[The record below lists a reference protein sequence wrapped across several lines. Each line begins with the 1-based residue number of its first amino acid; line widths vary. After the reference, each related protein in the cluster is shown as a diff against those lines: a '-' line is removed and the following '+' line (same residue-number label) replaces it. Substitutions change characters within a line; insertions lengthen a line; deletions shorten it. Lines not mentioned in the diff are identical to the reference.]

1 MSEVTADLE
10 ASFESF
16 HARFDGLF
24 GRSEPR
30 RECRGYVRGL
40 LSKASRRNCWQ
51 MAEVTGEPL
60 PDALQRLLYRT
71 QWDAEAARDL
81 LHQYV
86 AEQFGEPQAVAVVD
100 ETGFLKC
107 GRRSVGVKRQY
118 TGTAGKITNCQVGVF
133 LGYASRR
140 GHVLVDRRLY
150 LPADWCQDASR
161 RQRAQVPAAVAFR
174 TKPQLA
180 LEMLQHAWARGLP
193 MGWIVADEVYGNAD
207 YFRAG
212 VAAAGHRYVVTVS
225 TGTPLWPQRPPVE
238 PAQYSTTG
246 RLRRQER
253 VSPDASAA
261 LTAGPMVSGWG
272 PKQWTRLTVAEG
284 EKGPITYDWARR
296 RVVESRAGLPGDD
309 VWLLARRSLK
319 DPAEVAYYLSNAPRH
334 TPLVTLAQVATSRW
348 SIEQCFREAKG
359 QAGLDEYEVR
369 LWHSWYRHMT
379 LVMMAYAWLASVR
392 REAHEKKEQ
401 CP

>member
-1 MSEVTADLE
+1 MSEVMADLE
-10 ASFESF
+10 GSFESF

-24 GRSEPR
+24 GRREPR
-30 RECRGYVRGL
+30 RECRAYVRGL
-40 LSKASRRNCWQ
+40 LSRVPRRNCWQ

-81 LHQYV
+81 LVEYV
-86 AEQFGEPQAVAVVD
+86 AEQFGAPQAVAVVD

-107 GRRSVGVKRQY
+107 GRRSVGVQRQY
-118 TGTAGKITNCQVGVF
+118 TGTAGKITNCQIGVF
-133 LGYASRR
+133 LGYASPR

-150 LPADWCQDASR
+150 LPEEWCQDDAR

-180 LEMLQHAWARGLP
+180 LEMLEQAWARGLP
-193 MGWIVADEVYGNAD
+193 MGWVVADEVYGNAD

-225 TGTPLWPQRPPVE
+225 TGTPLWAQRPPVE
-238 PAQYSTTG
+238 PAQYARTG
-246 RLRRQER
+246 RRRRQER
-253 VSPDASAA
+253 VGRDAPAA
-261 LTAGPMVSGWG
+261 VTAGLMVSGWR
-272 PKQWTRLTVAEG
+272 PQQWTRRTVAEG
-284 EKGPITYDWARR
+284 EQGPITYDWARR

-319 DPAEVAYYLSNAPRH
+319 DPTEVAYYLSNAPRH
-334 TPLVTLAQVATSRW
+334 TPLSTLAQVATNRW
-348 SIEQCFREAKG
+348 SIEQCFKEAKG

-379 LVMMAYAWLASVR
+379 LVMMAYAWLAAVR
-392 REAHEKKEQ
+392 REAH
-401 CP
+401 